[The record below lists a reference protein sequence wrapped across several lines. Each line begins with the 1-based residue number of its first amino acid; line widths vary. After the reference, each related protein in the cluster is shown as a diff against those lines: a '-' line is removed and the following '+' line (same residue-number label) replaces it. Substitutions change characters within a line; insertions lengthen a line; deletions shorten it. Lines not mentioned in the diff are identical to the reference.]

1 MRIGLA
7 RRDIYLGTRSMFH
20 MIKNRPVVL
29 GTVLLMVAMT
39 MAQSEH
45 ARETLSVQ
53 GYQGQASIIRY
64 QGRVFVDAQA
74 LAQIT
79 NGSLSFEKNRIILTL
94 PGPDG
99 SSSSGEA
106 HTSGFSR
113 PFMKAAIEAMGSIRE
128 WGGTLQAI
136 VLNGYPVGNTTAG
149 NTIMAFQGRAAD
161 SVALASAAASTDSDY
176 RGLELLK
183 NEFNSVQAWTD
194 GYVKARN
201 SLSAA
206 DLSMSESQLNNDS
219 EAQKII
225 HCGQFLAQMFA
236 GGNFQDDAACH

>member
-1 MRIGLA
+1 MLHMMKHKPV
-7 RRDIYLGTRSMFH
+7 MF
-20 MIKNRPVVL
+20 
-29 GTVLLMVAMT
+29 GAVLLMVAMA
-39 MAQSEH
+39 MAQSQR
-45 ARETLSVQ
+45 ASETLSVQ
-53 GYQGQASIIRY
+53 GYQGQANVIRY
-64 QGRVFVDAQA
+64 QGHVFVDAQA
-74 LAQIT
+74 IAQIT

-94 PGPDG
+94 PSPDG
-99 SSSSGEA
+99 SSSSEDV

-113 PFMKAAIEAMGSIRE
+113 PFIKAAIEAMASIRE
-128 WGGTLQAI
+128 WGGTLQA
-136 VLNGYPVGNTTAG
+136 VVQNGYPVGNTTAG

-183 NEFNSVQAWTD
+183 NEFNNVQDWAD
-194 GYVKARN
+194 GYVKARI

-206 DLSMSESQLNNDS
+206 ELSMSESQFNNDS

-236 GGNFQDDAACH
+236 SGTFQDDAVCH

>member
-1 MRIGLA
+1 
-7 RRDIYLGTRSMFH
+7 MFH
-20 MIKNRPVVL
+20 MMKHRPVML
-29 GTVLLMVAMT
+29 GTVLLMVAMA
-39 MAQSEH
+39 MAQSQ
-45 ARETLSVQ
+45 REREALSVQ

-79 NGSLSFEKNRIILTL
+79 NGLLSFEKNRIILTL
-94 PGPDG
+94 HGQDG
-99 SSSSGEA
+99 SSSSDEA

-113 PFMKAAIEAMGSIRE
+113 PFMKAAIEAMASIRE

-161 SVALASAAASTDSDY
+161 SVALASAAASTDSDN
-176 RGLELLK
+176 RGLKLLK
-183 NEFNSVQAWTD
+183 NEFNNVQSWAD
-194 GYVKARN
+194 GYVKARI

-206 DLSMSESQLNNDS
+206 ELSMSESQFNNDY

-236 GGNFQDDAACH
+236 SGTFQDDAVCH

>member
-1 MRIGLA
+1 KPA
-7 RRDIYLGTRSMFH
+7 MF
-20 MIKNRPVVL
+20 
-29 GTVLLMVAMT
+29 GAVLLMVAM
-39 MAQSEH
+39 AAGQSQ
-45 ARETLSVQ
+45 REREALSVQ
-53 GYQGQASIIRY
+53 GYQGQASVIRY
-64 QGRVFVDAQA
+64 QGHVFVDAQE

-99 SSSSGEA
+99 SSSSSEV

-113 PFMKAAIEAMGSIRE
+113 PFMKAAIEAMASIRE
-128 WGGTLQAI
+128 WGGTLQSI

-149 NTIMAFQGRAAD
+149 NTIMAFQGRASD

-176 RGLELLK
+176 RGFELLK
-183 NEFNSVQAWTD
+183 NEFNNVQAWAD

-206 DLSMSESQLNNDS
+206 DLSMSESQLNSDS

-225 HCGQFLAQMFA
+225 RCGQFLAQMFA
-236 GGNFQDDAACH
+236 SGTFQDDAVCH

>member
-1 MRIGLA
+1 MLYMMKHKAVIFGA
-7 RRDIYLGTRSMFH
+7 
-20 MIKNRPVVL
+20 VL
-29 GTVLLMVAMT
+29 WMVAMA
-39 MAQSEH
+39 MAQSQ
-45 ARETLSVQ
+45 REREALSVQ
-53 GYQGQASIIRY
+53 GYQGEASVIRY

-94 PGPDG
+94 PGPEG
-99 SSSSGEA
+99 SSSSA
-106 HTSGFSR
+106 DAYRSGFSR
-113 PFMKAAIEAMGSIRE
+113 PFMKAAIEAMASIRE
-128 WGGTLQAI
+128 WGGTLQTI

-183 NEFNSVQAWTD
+183 NEFNNVQAWAD
-194 GYVKARN
+194 GYAKARS

-225 HCGQFLAQMFA
+225 HCGQFLARMFA
-236 GGNFQDDAACH
+236 SGNFQDEAVCH

>member
-1 MRIGLA
+1 MRH
-7 RRDIYLGTRSMFH
+7 RSSSSATLIRGSAMFH
-20 MIKNRPVVL
+20 MMKHRPVKF
-29 GTVLLMVAMT
+29 GAVLLMVAMA
-39 MAQSEH
+39 MAQSQHE
-45 ARETLSVQ
+45 RE
-53 GYQGQASIIRY
+53 
-64 QGRVFVDAQA
+64 A

-79 NGSLSFEKNRIILTL
+79 NGSLSFEKNGMILTL

-113 PFMKAAIEAMGSIRE
+113 PFMKAAIEAMASIRE

-149 NTIMAFQGRAAD
+149 NTIMAFEGRAAD

-183 NEFNSVQAWTD
+183 NEFNNVQAWAD
-194 GYVKARN
+194 GYIKSRN

-236 GGNFQDDAACH
+236 SGTFQDDAACH

>member
-1 MRIGLA
+1 
-7 RRDIYLGTRSMFH
+7 MFH
-20 MIKNRPVVL
+20 MTKHKPAMF
-29 GTVLLMVAMT
+29 GAVLLMMAIA
-39 MAQSEH
+39 MAQSQ
-45 ARETLSVQ
+45 REREALSVQ
-53 GYQGQASIIRY
+53 GYQGQASVIRY
-64 QGRVFVDAQA
+64 QGRVFVDAQE

-79 NGSLSFEKNRIILTL
+79 NGSLSFEQNRIILTL
-94 PGPDG
+94 LGPDG
-99 SSSSGEA
+99 SSSSDDP

-113 PFMKAAIEAMGSIRE
+113 SFIKAAIEAMASIRE
-128 WGGTLQAI
+128 WGGTLQA
-136 VLNGYPVGNTTAG
+136 VVQNGYPVGNTTAG

-183 NEFNSVQAWTD
+183 NEFNNVQAWAD

-206 DLSMSESQLNNDS
+206 ELSMSESQFNNDYD
-219 EAQKII
+219 AQKII

-236 GGNFQDDAACH
+236 SGTFQDDALCH

>member
-1 MRIGLA
+1 
-7 RRDIYLGTRSMFH
+7 MFH
-20 MIKNRPVVL
+20 MMKHKPVMF
-29 GTVLLMVAMT
+29 GAVLLMLAMA
-39 MAQSEH
+39 MAQSQRE
-45 ARETLSVQ
+45 RETLSVQ
-53 GYQGQASIIRY
+53 GYQGQANVIRH
-64 QGRVFVDAQA
+64 QGHVFVDAQA

-94 PGPDG
+94 PSPDG
-99 SSSSGEA
+99 SSSSGDA

-113 PFMKAAIEAMGSIRE
+113 SFIKAATEAMASIRE
-128 WGGTLQAI
+128 WGGTLQA
-136 VLNGYPVGNTTAG
+136 VVQNGYPVGNTTAG

-176 RGLELLK
+176 GGLELLK
-183 NEFNSVQAWTD
+183 NEFNNVQLWAD
-194 GYVKARN
+194 GYVKARS

-236 GGNFQDDAACH
+236 SGNFQDDAVCH